1 MSIENRFNKHCHKQ
15 RRRHLNR
22 KEFLVLMIAI
32 TRPLLWYELF
42 QQKRE
47 KERTDSKTLVCSLS
61 SSRNG
66 KVSLKS
72 WEIFRTSLEMKYIA
86 TSMLVER
93 DLSKGAENMK
103 LRIET
108 FVFEV
113 NKQTNKTKAQTKRDG
128 KT

>member
-1 MSIENRFNKHCHKQ
+1 
-15 RRRHLNR
+15 
-22 KEFLVLMIAI
+22 MIAI

-42 QQKRE
+42 QRHLKAESQKRE
-47 KERTDSKTLVCSLS
+47 KERTNSKTLVCSLS

-72 WEIFRTSLEMKYIA
+72 WEIFRTSLELKYIA

-113 NKQTNKTKAQTKRDG
+113 NKQSNKTKAQTKRDG